1 MLAYKPFF
9 GILCSFAP
17 LDALIICCAICRKH
31 LLRVFQPARYGLY
44 ALALALHHRAAK
56 RKTTTLDAAKQ
67 KQRRPHHFFFFAYDT
82 FLPDF
87 LAAALA
93 FAIPL
98 GVYA

>member
-31 LLRVFQPARYGLY
+31 LPRVFQPARYGLY
-44 ALALALHHRAAK
+44 ALALALHHGAAK
-56 RKTTTLDAAKQ
+56 RKAATLDAAKQ

>member
-1 MLAYKPFF
+1 
-9 GILCSFAP
+9 
-17 LDALIICCAICRKH
+17 
-31 LLRVFQPARYGLY
+31 LY
-44 ALALALHHRAAK
+44 ALALALHHGAAK
-56 RKTTTLDAAKQ
+56 RKAVTLDAAQ
-67 KQRRPHHFFFFAYDT
+67 QEQRRPHYFFFFAYDT